1 MRFEDFAFGRI
12 QVDGTVYDHDLVIDH
27 GKIEKCKKRPS
38 KKYRESFGHTPLS
51 VEEDIPWNCGQ
62 LVIGTGMGALPVMN
76 EVRQEARRRGVKLVI
91 RPTGKAIQIL
101 NEQPKDTNA
110 ILHLTCLF
118 GKPRRNSTRS
128 SGSVGANHALPTPAK
143 RGLSATH
150 GQNGTVGV
158 THHSMSKAASIR
170 TASSLLARPSIWCHP
185 RCRIFISS

>member
-12 QVDGTVYDHDLVIDH
+12 QVDGTVYDYDLVIDH
-27 GKIEKCKKRPS
+27 GKIQKRKKRPS

-91 RPTGKAIQIL
+91 RPTGKAIQLL

-110 ILHLTCLF
+110 ILHLTC
-118 GKPRRNSTRS
+118 
-128 SGSVGANHALPTPAK
+128 
-143 RGLSATH
+143 
-150 GQNGTVGV
+150 
-158 THHSMSKAASIR
+158 
-170 TASSLLARPSIWCHP
+170 
-185 RCRIFISS
+185 